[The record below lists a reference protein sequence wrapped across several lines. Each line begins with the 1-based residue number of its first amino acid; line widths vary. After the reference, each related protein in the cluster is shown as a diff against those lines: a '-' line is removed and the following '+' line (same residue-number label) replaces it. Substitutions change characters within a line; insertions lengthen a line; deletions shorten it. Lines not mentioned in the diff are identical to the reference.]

1 VGNSVGSRR
10 SGGERSGGERSRG
23 ELLMELKK
31 PVVNKDGV
39 CWRRKI
45 IHDQKEGEVTLM
57 MVVVDLLQL
66 ILIIP

>member
-1 VGNSVGSRR
+1 
-10 SGGERSGGERSRG
+10 
-23 ELLMELKK
+23 MELKK

>member
-1 VGNSVGSRR
+1 MGNSIGSRR
-10 SGGERSGGERSRG
+10 SGGEKSGG

-66 ILIIP
+66 NPKIWRW